1 MGRFGWGLRE
11 DGENNYIIIND
22 LVVGGAVC
30 CWLLSSN
37 DCRLRTVATFFIVC
51 AGLMSGV
58 EKVEVRMLSESPYS
72 CRHRLLCYLY
82 LGVGFC

>member
-1 MGRFGWGLRE
+1 MGRFGWGLRD

-51 AGLMSGV
+51 AGLMSV
-58 EKVEVRMLSESPYS
+58 
-72 CRHRLLCYLY
+72 
-82 LGVGFC
+82 VGWGGEDGGENVVGITI